1 MQRDEWGED
10 DYNPNSDEQG
20 ECFESESES
29 ASASVESSNA
39 SDTLS
44 SSSSE
49 ASLSAPPPRA
59 RSTRTRKP
67 VEFYK
72 DDNRDALMTAD
83 VHSDEYEAA
92 LEDSVSSDV
101 TISAAT
107 SDITEA
113 FDRHQELAGFDN
125 CPSVE
130 LYAEYMDGPP
140 DPKPGDSVSDYE
152 QKLELYVH
160 AAEDVLAWEHGQP
173 SIFDERDTA
182 QSYYMFP
189 KEK

>member
-20 ECFESESES
+20 ECLESESES
-29 ASASVESSNA
+29 ASASGESSNA

-44 SSSSE
+44 SSCSDPSM
-49 ASLSAPPPRA
+49 SAPPPRA

-67 VEFYK
+67 VERYK
-72 DDNRDALMTAD
+72 DDNYDALMTED
-83 VHSDEYEAA
+83 VDEGELKYAI
-92 LEDSVSSDV
+92 EDSVSSDV

-130 LYAEYMDGPP
+130 LYAEFMDGPP
-140 DPKPGDSVSDYE
+140 SPKQCHSLADYE

-160 AAEDVLAWEHGQP
+160 AAEDVMAWERG
-173 SIFDERDTA
+173 IFDEHDTA
-182 QSYYMFP
+182 HPYYMFI
-189 KEK
+189 